1 MEKNKKYLQGLIMLK
16 KTKKYQ
22 YLYLRE
28 KLSAKDY
35 YNEINYSESLD
46 QRIGFYNTWLDKINN
61 RYNYA

>member
-1 MEKNKKYLQGLIMLK
+1 MCK

-28 KLSAKDY
+28 KLSSKDY
-35 YNEINYSESLD
+35 YNEINYCEFLD
-46 QRIGFYNTWLDKINN
+46 KRIGFYNTWLDKINK

>member
-1 MEKNKKYLQGLIMLK
+1 MCK

-28 KLSAKDY
+28 KLSARDY

-46 QRIGFYNTWLDKINN
+46 KRIGFYNTWLDKINK
-61 RYNYA
+61 RFNYA

>member
-1 MEKNKKYLQGLIMLK
+1 MLK

-28 KLSAKDY
+28 KLSARDY

-46 QRIGFYNTWLDKINN
+46 QRIGFYYRWLDKINK
-61 RYNYA
+61 RFNYA

>member
-28 KLSAKDY
+28 KLSARDY

-46 QRIGFYNTWLDKINN
+46 QRIGFYYRWLDKINK
-61 RYNYA
+61 RFNYA

>member
-1 MEKNKKYLQGLIMLK
+1 MLK

-35 YNEINYSESLD
+35 YNEINYCESLD
-46 QRIGFYNTWLDKINN
+46 KRIGFYNTWLDKINK
-61 RYNYA
+61 RFNYV